1 MGNSVF
7 SYMCPQ
13 GSTVKMP
20 RGDLHKSPERH
31 SCLNYT
37 VYDASSTTHL
47 SPIVLNMKEFK
58 EERREDTGVEGVRN
72 ASRIRCSC
80 PKTACN
86 LSQPKENYRGV

>member
-1 MGNSVF
+1 MF
-7 SYMCPQ
+7 SYICPQ

-58 EERREDTGVEGVRN
+58 EERREDMGVEGVRN